1 MTDDHRSRRGTVSIL
16 RRVIVGVII
25 GSFSLAALGGI
36 IALLGGELNETAW
49 RVLSTTAIVGAFSVA
64 VLCCVAL
71 VGRRLQPFGFI
82 GAAVSIVTAGFAI
95 AIVWS
100 EWGWPDELWQIT
112 WSGIAMTAA
121 FSLASLLLLLAD
133 RDRSAVR
140 VGLITTLVLF
150 AVVLGMVLYVIWW
163 PDRVDSEVFP
173 RVLGIAAILAALGAV
188 VVPVISLLLRDRPSD
203 SGIAAQTRARLEQA
217 ARERGTTADELLS
230 ALLTSLP
237 AAPPDVVRG
246 MPQPPSDP
254 AAPTP

>member
-1 MTDDHRSRRGTVSIL
+1 MTDDRSRRGTVSIL

-36 IALLGGELNETAW
+36 VALLGGELNETAW

-71 VGRRLQPFGFI
+71 VGRRLQPFGLI
-82 GAAVSIVTAGFAI
+82 GAAVSIATAGFAI
-95 AIVWS
+95 ALVWS
-100 EWGWPDELWQIT
+100 EWDWPDELWQIT

-140 VGLITTLVLF
+140 IGLIATLGLF

-163 PDRVDSEVFP
+163 PDRTDGEIFP

-188 VVPVISLLLRDRPSD
+188 VVPVISLLLRDRSAA
-203 SGIAAQTRARLEQA
+203 SGIAAETHARLERA
-217 ARERGTTADELLS
+217 ARERGTTADALLS
-230 ALLTSLP
+230 EMLTSLP
-237 AAPPDVVRG
+237 PVPRESDRR
-246 MPQPPSDP
+246 MPQDPTEPSG
-254 AAPTP
+254 PTP